1 MEPAV
6 PAEVTAALAASAELG
21 LFFGLRSP
29 QAEEQTWR
37 PVIMLY
43 QLAGGPLGDLIE
55 HTQTAL
61 GGCERRVAASLLFQA
76 YAARLLSP
84 LLGCLVTSD
93 CIPAVPLAD
102 LRWRH
107 EGTLELGLI
116 PAAGWRGPASELA
129 PVVLTQTFATHLRPL
144 TMATQARVRL
154 PSPCSPTTR
163 SPRSSRH
170 LRSWTRRRWHLVL
183 SRQPDWPAR
192 VPSALTIRSCAVAA
206 AFTTGSPAAV
216 TAATA
221 QSGPYRPPAAS
232 NARPAAVAIAPGRNS
247 PAEPSPD
254 VAGSANQA

>member
-93 CIPAVPLAD
+93 CVPAVPLAD

-154 PSPCSPTTR
+154 PSAVLTDNAVSAFVQALALLDSEALAPGALSAAGLA
-163 SPRSSRH
+163 SSGTFGADHSFVR
-170 LRSWTRRRWHLVL
+170 
-183 SRQPDWPAR
+183 
-192 VPSALTIRSCAVAA
+192 RSCCLYYRVA
-206 AFTTGSPAAV
+206 GGGYCGDCPIRPLPPA
-216 TAATA
+216 
-221 QSGPYRPPAAS
+221 GRLERPPGRRGDRS
-232 NARPAAVAIAPGRNS
+232 RSEQPG
-247 PAEPSPD
+247 
-254 VAGSANQA
+254 